1 MKDAKG
7 HGSEARGDHAQGVE
21 KVGHTIPLS
30 PRVLDV
36 IRHNPGG
43 FSVTPT
49 GKQPKSGF
57 MVSIPGH
64 TQILDAK
71 ALHGPQSQSIIQN
84 YAKAHAAV
92 LSQPGAHIGG
102 WTHEGE
108 GKVYLDVS
116 HNVRD
121 KSTAMRLGQF
131 HNQIA
136 VWDVKRAREIAT
148 GGTGKSK

>member
-7 HGSEARGDHAQGVE
+7 HGSDARGAHAQGVE
-21 KVGHTIPLS
+21 KVGRPIPLS
-30 PRVLDV
+30 PKVLDV
-36 IRHNPGG
+36 IRNNPGG

-49 GKQPKSGF
+49 GRQPKSGF

-71 ALHGPQSQSIIQN
+71 ALRGPNRQEVIRH
-84 YAKAHAAV
+84 YAEQHADA
-92 LSQPGAHIGG
+92 LSHPGAHIGG

-116 HNVRD
+116 HNVRS
-121 KSTAMRLGQF
+121 KAAAIQKGVL

-136 VWDVKRAREIAT
+136 VWDVKHSKEIMT
-148 GGTGKSK
+148 GGTGK